1 MVQEQGGVI
10 TGLNP
15 SHYNDA
21 DPIVIFIIQV
31 VLIVAVT
38 RCLDLVLSKL
48 LQPRVISEVLG
59 GIILGPSVLGH
70 IPGYTNAI
78 FPTASLPQLNLIA
91 NIGLVLY
98 LFLVGVEL
106 DPRMVLKQ
114 AKLSISISAVGM
126 ALPFGMGVAVS
137 YGLYQINH
145 PDVHVA
151 FGTFL
156 LFMGVAISIT
166 AFPVLARIITELKLT
181 QTRVGSTALCAA
193 VGDDITAWV
202 LLALVVT
209 IVNASNSLTAL
220 YVFLLAV
227 AWGLILIFLVRPLLL
242 KLIIKTNSHINGPT
256 VPMMAFTLLLVLISA
271 FVTDIIGVHAI
282 FGAFMVGVIIPH
294 SDGFALGITEKIEDL
309 ISILFLPVF
318 FAISGLKTQIG
329 LLNDGAA
336 WGYVFLVIFVAMF
349 GKISGCTIV
358 AKAYGI
364 PWREAFTIGVFMSCK
379 GLVELIVL
387 NIGLNAKV
395 IDPKVFAILVVM
407 AIVTTCITAPLA
419 ILIGPDDLKHYKSKI
434 PWMRKNLNDDDKEKG
449 STYVPSTKSKN
460 NILVVLNKVE
470 YISSMMS
477 LLRLLQPTQD
487 VSTRDSASV
496 SSDEKTVVKHTSDQ
510 EAITVHA
517 LRLMELGQRMSE
529 IMKSHESAEIAHHDP
544 IMNVFRIFG
553 EQNIFN
559 VESTLSIRAVNKFA
573 EQVLQTADKSSAE
586 LIIIPWTGTGS
597 IAYDNPED
605 YYHPREYSD
614 TNPQLAQYVQEV
626 FNATENITVTAF
638 IDRGLGMVPGGVP
651 VTGKV
656 EVKISMFV
664 PFVAGADD
672 REALSLVARFVE
684 SPYVEATVLRIIK
697 SDEPTEY
704 DSQLEP
710 VPPAFKKDEANTPHR
725 PSVSTT
731 INPVSSNSIAVINYS
746 TVDRIESNAADELHV
761 NKYFGPRGSLTNNP
775 RVKYSELKASTPM
788 QTAVQ
793 HAKNLVGRKG
803 LVIVGRGQRNVSY
816 SHRDEWMEMIRHL
829 GIGGNDIRKS
839 LGEMAVSMLS
849 GGIQA
854 SVLVVQGKKEKRK

>member
-10 TGLNP
+10 TGMNP
-15 SHYNDA
+15 SHYNA
-21 DPIVIFIIQV
+21 SDPIVIFIIQV
-31 VLIVAVT
+31 ILIVAVT

-70 IPGYTNAI
+70 IPGYTDAI
-78 FPTASLPQLNLIA
+78 FPPESIPQLTLIA

-126 ALPFGMGVAVS
+126 ALPFGLGVAVS

-145 PDVHVA
+145 PGVPIA

-181 QTRVGSTALCAA
+181 QTRIGSTALCSA

-209 IVNASNSLTAL
+209 IVNASSSLTAL
-220 YVFLLAV
+220 YVFLLAI
-227 AWGLILIFLVRPLLL
+227 AWGLILIYLVRPLLL
-242 KLIIKTNSHINGPT
+242 KLIIKTNSHTNGPT
-256 VPMMAFTLLLVLISA
+256 VPMMAFTLLL
-271 FVTDIIGVHAI
+271 
-282 FGAFMVGVIIPH
+282 
-294 SDGFALGITEKIEDL
+294 
-309 ISILFLPVF
+309 F

-349 GKISGCTIV
+349 GKVSGCTLV
-358 AKAYGI
+358 ARAYGI
-364 PWREAFTIGVFMSCK
+364 PWREALTVGVFMSCK

-419 ILIGPDDLKHYKSKI
+419 ILIGPDDLKLYKSQI
-434 PWMRKNLNDDDKEKG
+434 PYFGKKLLAKDDEESG
-449 STYVPSTKSKN
+449 GTYIPSTKSKN

-470 YISSMMS
+470 YISPMMS
-477 LLRLLQPTQD
+477 LLRLLQPTQSD

-496 SSDEKTVVKHTSDQ
+496 SSDEKIAVKHTGDQ

-517 LRLMELGQRMSE
+517 LRLMELGQRMSSV
-529 IMKSHESAEIAHHDP
+529 MKSHESAEIAHHDP

-573 EQVLQTADKSSAE
+573 EQVLQTAEQSSAE

-605 YYHPREYSD
+605 FYHPREYSD
-614 TNPQLAQYVQEV
+614 TNPQVAQYVQEV
-626 FNATENITVTAF
+626 FNATENISVTAF
-638 IDRGLGMVPGGVP
+638 IDRGLGMVPGGIP
-651 VTGKV
+651 VTGKI
-656 EVKISMFV
+656 EIKISMFV

-710 VPPAFKKDEANTPHR
+710 VPPAVKKDEINTPHR
-725 PSVSTT
+725 PPISAT
-731 INPVSSNSIAVINYS
+731 INPMSSNSIAVINYS

-793 HAKNLVGRKG
+793 HAKNLVGRKD

-839 LGEMAVSMLS
+839 LGEMAASMLS

>member
-10 TGLNP
+10 TGMNP
-15 SHYNDA
+15 SHYNEK
-21 DPIVIFIIQV
+21 DPILIFIIQV
-31 VLIVAVT
+31 VLIILVT
-38 RCLDLVLSKL
+38 RGLNLVLSKL
-48 LQPRVISEVLG
+48 LQPRVISEVIG
-59 GIILGPSVLGH
+59 GIILGPSVLGQ
-70 IPGYTNAI
+70 IPGFTNAI
-78 FPTASLPQLNLIA
+78 FPKTSIPQLTLIA

-114 AKLSISISAVGM
+114 AKISISISAIGM

-145 PDVHVA
+145 PPVAVA

-209 IVNASNSLTAL
+209 IVNASSSLTAL
-220 YVFLLAV
+220 YVFLLTIL
-227 AWGLILIFLVRPLLL
+227 WGLILIFLVRPLLL
-242 KLIIKTNSHINGPT
+242 KLIIKTNSHVNGPT
-256 VPMMAFTLLLVLISA
+256 VPMMAFTLLLVLTSA

-294 SDGFALGITEKIEDL
+294 SDRFALRITEKIEDL

-318 FAISGLKTQIG
+318 FAISGLNTQIG

-349 GKISGCTIV
+349 GKISGCTLV
-358 AKAYGI
+358 ARAYGI
-364 PWREAFTIGVFMSCK
+364 PWRESFTVGVFMSCK

-387 NIGLNAKV
+387 NIGLAAGV
-395 IDPKVFAILVVM
+395 IDAKVFAILVVM
-407 AIVTTCITAPLA
+407 AIVTTCVTTPLA
-419 ILIGPDDLKHYKSKI
+419 ILIGPEDLKMDSQRRRLLQTKSKDEEESI
-434 PWMRKNLNDDDKEKG
+434 ESQPNIK
-449 STYVPSTKSKN
+449 TKN

-470 YISSMMS
+470 YISPMMS
-477 LLRLLQPTQD
+477 LIRLLQP
-487 VSTRDSASV
+487 VLPESSIRDSVSA
-496 SSDEKTVVKHTSDQ
+496 SSDEKTTIKQVIDQ
-510 EAITVHA
+510 DVITVHA

-559 VESTLSIRAVNKFA
+559 VESSLFIRPVHKFA
-573 EQVLQTADKSSAE
+573 EQVLQSAEKSSAE
-586 LIIIPWTGTGS
+586 LIIVPWSGAGS

-605 YYHPREYSD
+605 FYHPREYSD
-614 TNPQLAQYVQEV
+614 TNPQVAQYVQEV
-626 FNATENITVTAF
+626 FNATEKMTVTAF
-638 IDRGLGMVPGGVP
+638 IDRGLGMVPAGAP
-651 VTGKV
+651 VTGTV
-656 EVKISMFV
+656 EIKISMFV
-664 PFVAGADD
+664 PFVAGPDD
-672 REALSLVARFVE
+672 REALSLVARFLE

-710 VPPAFKKDEANTPHR
+710 IPAAIKKDDGHVPHR
-725 PSVSTT
+725 PPVSAT
-731 INPVSSNSIAVINYS
+731 INPVSSASIAVINYS
-746 TVDRIESNAADELHV
+746 TVDRLESNAADELHI
-761 NKYFGPRGSLTNNP
+761 NKYFGPRGKLANNE
-775 RVKYSELKASTPM
+775 RVKYSVLKASTPM

-793 HAKNLVGRKG
+793 HAKNLVGRKD

-829 GIGGNDIRKS
+829 GIGGNDIRRS
-839 LGEMAVSMLS
+839 LGEMAAAMLG

-854 SVLVVQGKKEKRK
+854 SVLVVQGRKERK

>member
-10 TGLNP
+10 TGMNP
-15 SHYNDA
+15 SHYNA
-21 DPIVIFIIQV
+21 SDPIVIFIIQV
-31 VLIVAVT
+31 FLIVAVS
-38 RCLDLVLSKL
+38 RSLDLVLSKL

-70 IPGYTNAI
+70 IPGFTNAI
-78 FPTASLPQLNLIA
+78 FPQESIPQLTLIA

-126 ALPFGMGVAVS
+126 ALPFGLGVAVS
-137 YGLYQINH
+137 YGLYHINH
-145 PDVHVA
+145 PDVPVP

-220 YVFLLAV
+220 YVFLLAI
-227 AWGLILIFLVRPLLL
+227 AWGLILVFLVRPLLL

-256 VPMMAFTLLLVLISA
+256 VPMMAFTLLLVLASA

-349 GKISGCTIV
+349 GKVSGCTIV
-358 AKAYGI
+358 ARAYGI
-364 PWREAFTIGVFMSCK
+364 PWREALTVGVFMSCK

-395 IDPKVFAILVVM
+395 IDPKIFAILVVM
-407 AIVTTCITAPLA
+407 AIVTTCVTAPLA
-419 ILIGPDDLKHYKSKI
+419 IFIGTDDLKQYKSRI
-434 PWMRKNLNDDDKEKG
+434 PLLGKKSGKDEEKG
-449 STYVPSTKSKN
+449 GAYIPSTKSKN

-470 YISSMMS
+470 YISPMMS
-477 LLRLLQPTQD
+477 LLRLLQPTQSD
-487 VSTRDSASV
+487 VSSRDSASV
-496 SSDEKTVVKHTSDQ
+496 SSDEKIAIKHISDQ

-573 EQVLQTADKSSAE
+573 EQVLHTAKQSSAE

-605 YYHPREYSD
+605 FYHPREYSD
-614 TNPQLAQYVQEV
+614 TNPQVAQYVQEV

-651 VTGKV
+651 VTGRI
-656 EVKISMFV
+656 EIKISMFV

-710 VPPAFKKDEANTPHR
+710 VPPAVKKDETNTPHR
-725 PSVSTT
+725 PPISAT

-761 NKYFGPRGSLTNNP
+761 NRYFGPRGSLKNNP

-793 HAKNLVGRKG
+793 HAKNLVGRKD

-829 GIGGNDIRKS
+829 GIGSNDIRKS
-839 LGEMAVSMLS
+839 LGEMAASMLS